1 MSFDHIALAINADIQ
16 GAPSMKLALIVLAN
30 HMNKKTGLCNPS
42 VAKVAKQLGLG
53 EKQTRILLH
62 RLRDDGY
69 VSIAMN
75 ALGGRPGNTP
85 HYKINLEKLKS
96 KTILQINSSSHSLS
110 PLAHFS
116 PTSLVRVSP
125 TTPIRFQ
132 DYSRAI
138 TQAPP
143 LDESQ
148 TKNEPNI
155 KPSLTKIE
163 NEYGDRWFESREA
176 VNRLGA
182 QLHCRPLETESVF
195 TYAMRLKELL

>member
-1 MSFDHIALAINADIQ
+1 
-16 GAPSMKLALIVLAN
+16 MKLALIVLAN